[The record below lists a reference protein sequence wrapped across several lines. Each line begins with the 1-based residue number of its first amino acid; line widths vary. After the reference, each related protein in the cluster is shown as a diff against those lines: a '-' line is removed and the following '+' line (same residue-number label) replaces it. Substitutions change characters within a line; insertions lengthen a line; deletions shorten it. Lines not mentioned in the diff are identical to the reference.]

1 MPHQQIPFPA
11 LSCPKCLHTHGL
23 HEDEDGVS
31 DIEWHM
37 GRCDETRQAEGFVEA
52 SELAGL
58 KTYDYPD
65 DWRDWITRAEDWQFD
80 FDPAET
86 ETAEADR

>member
-1 MPHQQIPFPA
+1 MPHQQITLPA

-37 GRCDETRQAEGFVEA
+37 ERCDEAPQAEGFVEA
-52 SELAGL
+52 SELAGM
-58 KTYDYPD
+58 KTYDHPD
-65 DWRDWITRAEDWQFD
+65 NWRDWITRAEDWHFD
-80 FDPAET
+80 FDPNET
-86 ETAEADR
+86 EETDQ